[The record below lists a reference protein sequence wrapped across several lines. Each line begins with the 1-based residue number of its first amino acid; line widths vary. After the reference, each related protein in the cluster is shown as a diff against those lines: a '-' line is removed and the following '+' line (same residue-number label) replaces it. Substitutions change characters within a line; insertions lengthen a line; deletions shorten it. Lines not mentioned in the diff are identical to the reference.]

1 MAVNKNDAW
10 TVVGVGMGGKGLLA
24 ELGIGDFRLR
34 ALDRDESQI
43 AAIRVAKGIHVEGRS
58 KVFAPIELVTTDAQ
72 AALSG
77 AKVIL
82 VSTYG
87 DDHPRVARDIAPHL
101 VDGQII
107 ILIQGHFAGT
117 LVFRKALDEA
127 GCRAKVEIAE
137 MDGYPYMLTVLA
149 PDRVEMTTYKKM
161 YQLVTLPASRS
172 ATLVKEV
179 GFAFPGLVP
188 GPNLLQTGFAD
199 LGGVFHACGMVTNVG
214 TAESGKPYNYYAHNM
229 TPSVCNLME
238 VVDRERVAV
247 AKAYGLDIPDVLKW
261 LEITYDLTGM
271 PLHRS
276 LQTMAVTHYRYSP
289 APNSLSHR
297 FLATDVSCGLVAWSS
312 FAKVA
317 GVPTPVIDSVI
328 QIASA
333 LTKRDFFKEGR
344 NLRNLGL
351 EGKSVVEI
359 LKIVKS

>member
-1 MAVNKNDAW
+1 MVVNKNDAW
-10 TVVGVGMGGKGLLA
+10 TVVGVGMGGKGLIA
-24 ELGIGDFRLR
+24 ELGIEGFRLH

-43 AAIRVAKGIHVEGRS
+43 AGIRAARGIHVDGRT
-58 KVFAPIELVTTDAQ
+58 KNFGPVELATTDVK
-72 AALSG
+72 AAIGG

-87 DDHPRVARDIAPHL
+87 DDHPQVARDLAPHL

-117 LVFRKALDEA
+117 LVFRRALDEA
-127 GCRAKVEIAE
+127 GCRAKVELSE
-137 MDGYPYMLTVLA
+137 MDGYPYMLTVLT

-161 YQLVTLPASRS
+161 YQLVALPASRS
-172 ATLVKEV
+172 AALVKEV

-214 TAESGKPYNYYAHNM
+214 TAESGKPYNFYAHNM

-238 VVDRERVAV
+238 AVDRERVAV
-247 AKAYGLDIPDVLKW
+247 AKAYGIDTPDVFKW
-261 LEITYDLTGM
+261 LGITYNLKEM
-271 PLHRS
+271 SLHRS
-276 LQTMAVTHYRYSP
+276 LQAMAITHYRYSP

-297 FLATDVSCGLVAWSS
+297 FLVTDVSCGLVAWSS
-312 FAKVA
+312 FGKVA
-317 GVPTPVIDSVI
+317 SVPTPVIDSVI
-328 QIASA
+328 QIANA

-351 EGKSVVEI
+351 EGKSVAEI